1 MKILFLISYSLFVMN
16 LFANEHRVVL
26 HGHASH
32 FKSTDRIDREFNE
45 ENYGIGYEYNTYD
58 GVDNGDYFESFITFS
73 ANVIQDSYKKIF
85 PFIGTGIELRTKGK
99 YSIGVNLSGFVGYK
113 KISRYNHNL
122 NTDVYTEI
130 NREYIIVGG
139 VTPGVKLYAGD
150 FSFNYNYSPRFEYE
164 NIVAEGFH
172 YFSLSYRFY

>member
-1 MKILFLISYSLFVMN
+1 MIIDSSKISNLKIATDTGFISQFAVASLKKNKDLISLINKIIQTIPKNKKKTIFN
-16 LFANEHRVVL
+16 KWI
-26 HGHASH
+26 SH
-32 FKSTDRIDREFNE
+32 T
-45 ENYGIGYEYNTYD
+45 
-58 GVDNGDYFESFITFS
+58 
-73 ANVIQDSYKKIF
+73 
-85 PFIGTGIELRTKGK
+85 P
-99 YSIGVNLSGFVGYK
+99 
-113 KISRYNHNL
+113 
-122 NTDVYTEI
+122 EI